1 MLPAWMKTTLGSG
14 DYFYNCYVTSRI
26 LLAAT
31 RTPADRAY
39 RVIPST
45 SGCKQISQHPIF
57 LHSQN
62 KTHLRWIQMRKLAVH
77 TCVAAAE
84 S

>member
-1 MLPAWMKTTLGSG
+1 MEENNLGYG
-14 DYFYNCYVTSRI
+14 DYIYNCYVGFRI

-31 RTPADRAY
+31 HAPADPPY
-39 RVIPST
+39 CVIPST

-62 KTHLRWIQMRKLAVH
+62 KTHLRWIQMQKLAVH